1 MRFYNH
7 RSSAIFDIYLKL
19 YDSELSFEKK
29 KLIFKSLLVGESWS
43 WKVTG
48 ISKLCLESFKKNKF
62 EKSRKIKTKRRTIKN
77 VIRHQLT
84 NVDDTIKDIF
94 FTKRTKEEWWDK
106 ILTEE
111 KTHLVTKD
119 ELKEEY
125 YLFTDIPEDG
135 GYFIN
140 GTTGYLYS
148 NKEKLLLKPDEIFI
162 KRDKGELAQYQGKPN
177 VLIDDRPHNIEDWQ
191 NNGGKAIRFQ
201 ANEDPI
207 DVVKDA
213 LKEIF

>member
-1 MRFYNH
+1 MRFYTH
-7 RSSAIFDIYLKL
+7 KSSAIFDIYLKL

-62 EKSRKIKTKRRTIKN
+62 EKSRKLKTKRRTVKN
-77 VIRHQLT
+77 IVRHQLT

-94 FTKRTKEEWWDK
+94 ITKRTKEWWDK

-111 KTHLVTKD
+111 KTHLVTKN
-119 ELKEEY
+119 ELKNKC
-125 YLFTDIPEDG
+125 YLFTGTLDDS

-140 GTTGYLYS
+140 GTIGYLYS
-148 NKEKLLLKPDEIFI
+148 NKEKLLLKHISKTKI
-162 KRDKGELAQYQGKPN
+162 L
-177 VLIDDRPHNIEDWQ
+177 
-191 NNGGKAIRFQ
+191 
-201 ANEDPI
+201 
-207 DVVKDA
+207 
-213 LKEIF
+213 

>member
-7 RSSAIFDIYLKL
+7 KSSAIFDIYLKL

-62 EKSRKIKTKRRTIKN
+62 EKSRKLKTKRQTVKN

-84 NVDDTIKDIF
+84 NVDNTIKDIF
-94 FTKRTKEEWWDK
+94 ITKRTKEEWWDK

-111 KTHLVTKD
+111 KTHLVTKG

-148 NKEKLLLKPDEIFI
+148 DKEKLLLKHINKTKI
-162 KRDKGELAQYQGKPN
+162 LWKRSNDQEY
-177 VLIDDRPHNIEDWQ
+177 I
-191 NNGGKAIRFQ
+191 
-201 ANEDPI
+201 
-207 DVVKDA
+207 
-213 LKEIF
+213 

>member
-7 RSSAIFDIYLKL
+7 KSSAIFDIYLKL
-19 YDSELSFEKK
+19 YDSELNFEKK

-119 ELKEEY
+119 ELK
-125 YLFTDIPEDG
+125 DIIYSQIFQRMVDILLMVQLG
-135 GYFIN
+135 NFIVI
-140 GTTGYLYS
+140 
-148 NKEKLLLKPDEIFI
+148 NKNF
-162 KRDKGELAQYQGKPN
+162 Y
-177 VLIDDRPHNIEDWQ
+177 
-191 NNGGKAIRFQ
+191 
-201 ANEDPI
+201 
-207 DVVKDA
+207 
-213 LKEIF
+213 